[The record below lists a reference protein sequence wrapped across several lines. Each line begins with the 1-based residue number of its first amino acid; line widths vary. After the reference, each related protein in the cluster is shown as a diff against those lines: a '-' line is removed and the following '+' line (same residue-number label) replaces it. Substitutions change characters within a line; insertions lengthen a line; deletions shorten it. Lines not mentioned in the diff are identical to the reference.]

1 VKEYGEL
8 SGQPERWDPVWDLVP
23 PVLPVVEGFA
33 KSAGDVSCY
42 WAAGGLSERC
52 VAHFAQSQSTKRV
65 LRTRPPLRVVS
76 VNTSQAFCQAST
88 MPQAGL
94 A

>member
-1 VKEYGEL
+1 MKEYGEL

-42 WAAGGLSERC
+42 WAAGGLSEVTVQNLVGR
-52 VAHFAQSQSTKRV
+52 R
-65 LRTRPPLRVVS
+65 
-76 VNTSQAFCQAST
+76 
-88 MPQAGL
+88 AGHNHW
-94 A
+94 